1 MEDVDRAYEEMMIEY
16 RKYCRLI
23 ERLSDDNECNGE

>member
-16 RKYCRLI
+16 RKYCRFI
-23 ERLSDDNECNGE
+23 ERLYGDDE